1 MSTILGVSREEAEEI
16 KKKVKK
22 FQESADE
29 VLEPG
34 EKYIFKGSLSLTMKV
49 YVMNENLQFD
59 SKACWTGA
67 TNGSE
72 NTYTISKD
80 FSNLDIKK
88 KTVTVYSK

>member
-1 MSTILGVSREEAEEI
+1 MSIILGVSREVAEEI

-22 FQESADE
+22 FQESADK

-34 EKYIFKGSLSLTMKV
+34 EKYIFKGTLSLTMKV
-49 YVMNENLQFD
+49 YVMNENIQFD
-59 SKACWTGA
+59 SKVCWTGP
-67 TNGSE
+67 TDGSE

-88 KTVTVYSK
+88 QTVTVYSK